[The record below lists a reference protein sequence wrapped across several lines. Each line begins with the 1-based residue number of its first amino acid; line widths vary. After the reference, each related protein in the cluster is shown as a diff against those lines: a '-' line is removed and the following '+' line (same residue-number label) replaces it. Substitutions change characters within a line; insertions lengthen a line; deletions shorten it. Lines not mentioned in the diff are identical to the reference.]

1 VEETMTELVAHP
13 GPDWV
18 VAEMPAGYQTRLSEI
33 QRLMADLQ
41 EMGRFARLLWDVG
54 PSLGDA
60 ARDAFTALRFDAQV
74 QNTSPSGVVVRLEGK
89 RRLFLI
95 PSATTEAIQKRGPE
109 LTRVFGTLQEV
120 AEESDRVVLLSNVSP
135 EQRPAE
141 RPAAVTPDALAF
153 LVRMGASH
161 LTGATLFTLWKL
173 SLHEMERARAQV
185 ERLHAH
191 EGGTFELPASLL
203 R

>member
-1 VEETMTELVAHP
+1 MTELVAHP
-13 GPDWV
+13 GPEWV

-41 EMGRFARLLWDVG
+41 EMGRFARMLWNVG
-54 PSLGDA
+54 QPLGEA
-60 ARDAFTALRFDAQV
+60 ARDAFTALNFDAQV
-74 QNTSPSGVVVRLEGK
+74 QQTPPSGVIVRLDGK
-89 RRLFLI
+89 RRLLLI
-95 PSATTEAIQKRGPE
+95 PSATTEAIQKKGTE
-109 LTRVFGTLQEV
+109 LTHVFGAMQEM
-120 AEESDRVVLLSNVSP
+120 AEESDRVVLLTNVSP
-135 EQRPAE
+135 EKRPAE
-141 RPAAVTPDALAF
+141 RPAALTPDALAF

-161 LTGATLFTLWKL
+161 ITGATLFALWKL

-191 EGGTFELPASLL
+191 EGGTFEVPASVL

>member
-1 VEETMTELVAHP
+1 MTELVPHP
-13 GPDWV
+13 GPEWV

-54 PSLGDA
+54 PPLGDA
-60 ARDAFTALRFDAQV
+60 ARDAFTALKFDAQL

-89 RRLFLI
+89 RRLLLI
-95 PSATTEAIQKRGPE
+95 PSATTDAIQKKSPE
-109 LTRVFGTLQEV
+109 LTQVFGTLQEM
-120 AEESDRVVLLSNVSP
+120 ADEFDRVVLVTNVSP
-135 EQRPAE
+135 EKRPAE
-141 RPAAVTPDALAF
+141 RPPALTPDALAF

-161 LTGATLFTLWKL
+161 LTGATLFALWKL

-191 EGGTFELPASLL
+191 EGGTFELPASVL